1 MVNNKYFCYF
11 VERNNEKNIVNELK
25 GKYLESGVINKFN
38 MLQEMI
44 SNHILRKISRQK
56 KNISI
61 IVYDYD
67 IFEKI
72 GINIEKLEKKLKENI
87 KI

>member
-1 MVNNKYFCYF
+1 M
-11 VERNNEKNIVNELK
+11 K

-44 SNHILRKISRQK
+44 SNRILRKISRQK